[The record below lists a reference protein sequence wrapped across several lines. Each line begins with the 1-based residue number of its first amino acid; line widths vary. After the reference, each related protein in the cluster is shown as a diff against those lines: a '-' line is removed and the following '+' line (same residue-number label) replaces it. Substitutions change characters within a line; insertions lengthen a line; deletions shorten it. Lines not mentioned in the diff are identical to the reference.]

1 MAAWIRRVDP
11 SRPLHSEGAISFDLD
26 APNPVSDLV
35 CPMYAPVE
43 RIVRW
48 SREGRDRRRPLILCE
63 YGHAMGQAGGLDDY
77 WAVFGVEPGL
87 QGGFVWEWADHAL
100 RRVDADGTTWLAYGG
115 DFGEQEHD
123 GHFVCDG
130 LVSADRVPH
139 PLLGELAS
147 LAQPVTVGRAPD
159 GRLRVHNRRWFTDLS
174 GVGAAWEAVAEGVV
188 VGSGRLELPAVGA
201 RSSADLDDPAAAL
214 GAGTLTI
221 TFRPRRP
228 PSWAGPDWA
237 LATCQLIN
245 ADATRPAPPHRRQ
258 DTGRGGV
265 DTDGIAVGDL
275 RLAWPRLSLWRAP
288 TDNDDPPGAWRPTPG
303 PAGAWRAAGLDRL
316 THGDVEIRRRG
327 TTITRIITYPTA
339 SGARI
344 VHRQTARPVAG
355 GVELTDDVRID
366 RSLDDLPRVGVA
378 FTLPAG
384 FEQLSWSGLGPG
396 SSYPDRRAAVRRG
409 TWRSTVAEQ
418 RLPFVMPQE
427 HGLHLD
433 TDWLE
438 VASASQASLS
448 TPTDRS
454 PSRRC
459 TTPWTI

>member
-1 MAAWIRRVDP
+1 MRRTGDCECTTAAGSRTSP
-11 SRPLHSEGAISFDLD
+11 S
-26 APNPVSDLV
+26 
-35 CPMYAPVE
+35 
-43 RIVRW
+43 
-48 SREGRDRRRPLILCE
+48 
-63 YGHAMGQAGGLDDY
+63 
-77 WAVFGVEPGL
+77 
-87 QGGFVWEWADHAL
+87 
-100 RRVDADGTTWLAYGG
+100 
-115 DFGEQEHD
+115 
-123 GHFVCDG
+123 
-130 LVSADRVPH
+130 
-139 PLLGELAS
+139 
-147 LAQPVTVGRAPD
+147 
-159 GRLRVHNRRWFTDLS
+159 
-174 GVGAAWEAVAEGVV
+174 VGAAWEAIADGVV

-228 PSWAGPDWA
+228 PAWAGRRLGGWRPASWR
-237 LATCQLIN
+237 
-245 ADATRPAPPHRRQ
+245 DAGASRPAPPHRRRRH
-258 DTGRGGV
+258 TSAGAST
-265 DTDGIAVGDL
+265 TDGIAVGDL
-275 RLAWPRLSLWRAP
+275 QLGWPRLSLWRAP
-288 TDNDDPPGAWRPTPG
+288 TDNDDPPGAWRPVPG
-303 PAGAWRAAGLDRL
+303 PADAWRAAGLDRL
-316 THGDVEIRRRG
+316 TPADIEVRRRG
-327 TTITRIITYPTA
+327 TTITRITTYPTA
-339 SGARI
+339 SGARV

-438 VASASQASLS
+438 VAVRHPGDHRR

-459 TTPWTI
+459 TTPWPT